1 MTKIVFDNDIEE
13 LMNKN
18 TNNNIFNKSFSK
30 DYNYLDLCKSRKNSK
45 IHNIEIKKDILDILE
60 KVIPLSHNY
69 KFKSYEDLTS
79 FFTKMRKKYGKKY
92 GKLFST
98 KKPILIAHYRKLYK
112 EKQIERNYELEKFL
126 KLCGS
131 RSRSGV
137 ISVTI
142 FTKGELLND
151 KNKIKTGGCPMDC
164 HYCPFEK
171 DEKGVATQPRSYLS
185 TEPGNLRATQNKHHP
200 VGQVY
205 DRIRQLENTGHISN
219 DKKDISKIEGIIS
232 GATFSFYPKDYIT
245 WFVTCMYY
253 AYNTYYDWKKMRKM
267 GSLEEEKKI
276 NETCSLR
283 VIGLTIETRPD
294 YITPKKKGVDDI
306 NFEELKFFRKIGVT
320 RVQIGIQTTDDYIL
334 KKINRKC
341 TNEMNKIGIRRLKQ
355 NGFKTDIHIMLDLP
369 YSSPEKDKQVID
381 EIIYNP
387 DYQADQW
394 KIYPTETTPYTKI
407 REWYLEGK
415 YKPYSEDN
423 EYGTAYKLI
432 DVIIYAMKKV
442 PKYVRVNRVVR
453 DFPNKSIDGGLKY
466 SNARQLVKEKMDKMK
481 IKCNDIREREIKN
494 EDIDIYNIK
503 LSVEKYKS
511 SGGEEYFISYT
522 NKDKNLLYGFIR
534 LRLNKEYNDVMDS
547 IKECALIRELHI
559 YGNHTPVGVK
569 IDNRAQHLGL
579 GKSLIKKAEDI
590 SIKNKYKKIAVI
602 SGVGVRNYYI
612 KKGYKLGEDEYM
624 FKKLDNYYI
633 NIIKTYFLSIFLF
646 FLLITVIIIKIML

>member
-1 MTKIVFDNDIEE
+1 MTIIFSKDIEE
-13 LMNKN
+13 LYK
-18 TNNNIFNKSFSK
+18 TEYNNIFSVNFSK
-30 DYNYLDLCKSRKNSK
+30 DYNFIDLVKSRSNGKMHTIIIK
-45 IHNIEIKKDILDILE
+45 EEILEILE
-60 KVIPLSHNY
+60 KIIPISHKN
-69 KFKSYEDLTS
+69 KFKSYKDLTS
-79 FFTKMRKKYGKKY
+79 FFTKMRRLYGKKY

-98 KKPILIAHYRKLYK
+98 KKPILFAHYRKLYK
-112 EKQIERNYELEKFL
+112 DKKIERNYEFEKFL

-171 DEKGVATQPRSYLS
+171 DEKGTATQPRSYLS

-219 DKKDISKIEGIIS
+219 DKNDISKIEAIIS
-232 GATFSFYPKDYIT
+232 GATFSFYPKDYII
-245 WFVTCMYY
+245 WFTTCMYY
-253 AYNTYYDWKKMRKM
+253 GYNTYYNWKKMRKM
-267 GSLEEEKKI
+267 KSLEEEKKI
-276 NETCSLR
+276 NETSSLR
-283 VIGLTIETRPD
+283 VVGLTIETRPD
-294 YITPKKKGVDDI
+294 YITPKKKGNDGI
-306 NFEELKFFRKIGVT
+306 NFDELKFFRKLGVT

-341 TNEMNKIGIRRLKQ
+341 NNEMNKLGIRRLKQ

-369 YSSPEKDKQVID
+369 YSSPEIDKRVID
-381 EIIYNP
+381 EIVNDP

-394 KIYPTETTPYTKI
+394 KIYPTETTPFTKI
-407 REWYLEGK
+407 RKWYLEGK
-415 YKPYSEDN
+415 YKPYAEDN

-432 DVIIYAMKKV
+432 DVIIYAMKNV
-442 PKYVRVNRVVR
+442 PSYIRINRVVR
-453 DFPNKSIDGGLKY
+453 DFPLKSIDGGLKY

-481 IKCNDIREREIKN
+481 INCNDIREREIKN
-494 EDIDIYNIK
+494 EDIDIYNMI
-503 LSVEKYKS
+503 LNVDKYKS

-522 NKDKNLLYGFIR
+522 NKDKKLLYGFIR
-534 LRLNKEYNDVMDS
+534 LRLNKEYNDVMES
-547 IKECALIRELHI
+547 IKNCALIRELHI
-559 YGNHTPVGVK
+559 YGNHTPVGK
-569 IDNRAQHLGL
+569 RIDNRAQHLGL
-579 GKSLIKKAEDI
+579 GNSLIKKAEEI

-612 KKGYKLGEDEYM
+612 KKGYKIGKDEYM

-633 NIIKTYFLSIFLF
+633 YFFKNLILYLILILICISIC
-646 FLLITVIIIKIML
+646 IKILL

>member
-1 MTKIVFDNDIEE
+1 MTLHFDNDIED
-13 LMNKN
+13 LMKK
-18 TNNNIFNKSFSK
+18 NNNKIFSK
-30 DYNYLDLCKSRKNSK
+30 EFASDYTFTDLIKSKK
-45 IHNIEIKKDILDILE
+45 IDKKYSFKVDNLLLKILE
-60 KVIPLSHNY
+60 NIIPISHKY
-69 KFKSYEDLTS
+69 KFNSYKDLDK
-79 FFTKMRKKYGKKY
+79 FFIKMKKKFGKEY
-92 GKLFST
+92 GKLMSL
-98 KKPILIAHYRKLYK
+98 KKSIIIYHYRKLCK
-112 EKQIERNYELEKFL
+112 ENKIKRNYNLEKFL

-171 DEKGVATQPRSYLS
+171 DENGVATQPRSYLS

-205 DRIRQLENTGHISN
+205 DRIKQLENTGHISDN
-219 DKKDISKIEGIIS
+219 KKDISKIECIIS

-253 AYNTYYDWKKMRKM
+253 AYNTYYDWEKMRKM

-294 YITPKKKGVDDI
+294 YITPKKKGLKDV
-306 NFEELKFFRKIGVT
+306 NFEELKFFRKLGVT
-320 RVQIGIQTTDDYIL
+320 RVQIGIQTTDNYIL

-369 YSSPEKDKQVID
+369 YSSPEKDKRVID
-381 EIIYNP
+381 EIIYDPN
-387 DYQADQW
+387 YQADQW

-423 EYGTAYKLI
+423 EYGTAYKLV

-442 PKYVRVNRVVR
+442 PNYVRVNRVVR
-453 DFPNKSIDGGLKY
+453 DFPHKSIDGGLKY
-466 SNARQLVKEKMDKMK
+466 SNARQLVKEKMDLLK
-481 IKCNDIREREIKN
+481 IKCKDIREREIKN
-494 EDIDIYNIK
+494 KDIDLSDIK
-503 LSVEKYKS
+503 LNIDKYNS
-511 SGGEEYFISYT
+511 SSGEEYFISYT
-522 NKDKNLLYGFIR
+522 NRKKDVLYGFIR
-534 LRLNKEYNDVMDS
+534 LRLNKEYIDVLDS
-547 IKECALIRELHI
+547 IKNCALIRELHV
-559 YGNHTPVGVK
+559 YGNHTPVGMK
-569 IDNRAQHLGL
+569 INNRVQHLGL
-579 GKSLIKKAEDI
+579 GKSLIKKAEEI

-602 SGVGVRNYYI
+602 SGVGVRNYYK

-633 NIIKTYFLSIFLF
+633 NILKTYFISIILLL
-646 FLLITVIIIKIML
+646 LLIIIIKIIL